1 MSIED
6 FEFVT
11 LSIDTEI
18 KPFVCRDEDLNQF
31 LLDGE
36 IGAFPPSLE
45 RRNPPIQS

>member
-31 LLDGE
+31 LLEDALLSKE
-36 IGAFPPSLE
+36 KFSDMI
-45 RRNPPIQS
+45 